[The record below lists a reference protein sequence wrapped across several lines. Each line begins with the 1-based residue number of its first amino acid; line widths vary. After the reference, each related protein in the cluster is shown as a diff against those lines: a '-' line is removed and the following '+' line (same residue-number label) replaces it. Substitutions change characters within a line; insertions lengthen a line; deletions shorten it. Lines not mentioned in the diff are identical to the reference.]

1 MDNTGRPRAARRHDL
16 RHMRSARRRRT
27 VLASK
32 GDVMKKKLVPALIAL
47 LVVLALALSSR
58 VVRGDQKPGQE
69 EKKEPDVTLSGTVV
83 DMHCYVTHGIHGG
96 DHTGCANACIARG
109 VPAGFLTDDG
119 VLYVLFG
126 ETPHSVK
133 ETVKDMAD
141 VPAKAT
147 GTPVVRGG
155 VKGLQLKTIQKTG
168 APATK

>member
-1 MDNTGRPRAARRHDL
+1 
-16 RHMRSARRRRT
+16 
-27 VLASK
+27 
-32 GDVMKKKLVPALIAL
+32 MKNKLIPALIAL

-83 DMHCYVTHGIHGG
+83 DMHCYVTHGIHGSE
-96 DHTGCANACIARG
+96 HTGCANACIARG

-155 VKGLQLKTIQKTG
+155 VKGLQLKSIQKTG
-168 APATK
+168 APTTK

>member
-1 MDNTGRPRAARRHDL
+1 MKNKLGP
-16 RHMRSARRRRT
+16 
-27 VLASK
+27 VLI
-32 GDVMKKKLVPALIAL
+32 GL
-47 LVVLALALSSR
+47 LVVAAIALGSR
-58 VVRGDQKPGQE
+58 VLRADTKSGKTEKPA
-69 EKKEPDVTLSGTVV
+69 PDVTLTGTVV

-126 ETPHSVK
+126 ATPHSVK
-133 ETVKDMAD
+133 ETVKDLAD

-155 VKGLQLKTIQKTG
+155 VKGLQLKSIEKV
-168 APATK
+168 ASPAAN